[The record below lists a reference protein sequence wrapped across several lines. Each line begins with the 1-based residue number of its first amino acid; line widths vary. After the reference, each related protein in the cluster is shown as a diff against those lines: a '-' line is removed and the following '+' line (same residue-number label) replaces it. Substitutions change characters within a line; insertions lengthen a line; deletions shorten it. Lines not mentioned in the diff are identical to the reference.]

1 MPGTRHSCGGATRRA
16 ASSRGWRAC
25 SSHDEGGAI
34 DPVKFNK
41 ASVDLPPDEDAVG
54 VLTEALA
61 GCGDAAVVEVTGL
74 ARDRIEPWSDD
85 ASPTRPDR
93 LEIASLDRAPDR
105 ARRRWSFSAITDR
118 APEVSLDPDDA
129 SLGDAGAADE
139 HDDHGGVAGVTA
151 TDYDLA
157 GNGSETG
164 DGTALGTPA
173 SADAAS
179 DLPLGAIAGGA
190 GFGNLVHD
198 ILEHVDFT
206 GADLD
211 ADLRERVA
219 DGLRRN
225 PWPVD
230 EATLVDGLHAVIATP
245 LGPLFA
251 GRRLRDF
258 APGDRLAE
266 LIFEL
271 RLGEGGR
278 HATDRDVGALA
289 LHHLAG
295 DDPLR
300 PWAEQAAAG
309 PFGVELA
316 GHLTGSIDSVFRV
329 HDPADAHVP
338 ARFVVVDY
346 KTNKLSERGREPI
359 SIDYRPD
366 RLAPAM
372 AEHHYPLQALLYS
385 VALHRYLRWRLPD
398 YEPGVH
404 LGGIAYL
411 FVRGLAG
418 AATPLSDGSPHGV
431 FAWQVPPGLV
441 IDLSDLLDGRE
452 VTT

>member
-1 MPGTRHSCGGATRRA
+1 M
-16 ASSRGWRAC
+16 
-25 SSHDEGGAI
+25 
-34 DPVKFNK
+34 
-41 ASVDLPPDEDAVG
+41 
-54 VLTEALA
+54 
-61 GCGDAAVVEVTGL
+61 
-74 ARDRIEPWSDD
+74 
-85 ASPTRPDR
+85 
-93 LEIASLDRAPDR
+93 
-105 ARRRWSFSAITDR
+105 
-118 APEVSLDPDDA
+118 SLDPDDE

-139 HDDHGGVAGVTA
+139 HHEHGDIAGVMA
-151 TDYDLA
+151 A
-157 GNGSETG
+157 GHDPAGDGSETG
-164 DGTALGTPA
+164 DGTAPGTPA
-173 SADAAS
+173 SAGAAS
-179 DLPLGAIAGGA
+179 DLPLGAIPGGA

-198 ILEHVDFT
+198 VLEHIDFT
-206 GADLD
+206 GDDLD
-211 ADLRERVA
+211 TDLRERVEE
-219 DGLRRN
+219 GLRRN

-230 EATLVDGLHAVIATP
+230 VATLVDGLHAVIATP
-245 LGPLFA
+245 LGPMFA
-251 GRRLRDF
+251 GRRLREF

-266 LIFEL
+266 LSFEL

-289 LHHLAG
+289 LRHLAG

-300 PWAEQAAAG
+300 PWAEQVASG

-329 HDPADAHVP
+329 NDPADPRVP

-346 KTNKLSERGREPI
+346 KTNKLSERGREPL

-372 AEHHYPLQALLYS
+372 AEHHYPMQALLYS

-418 AATPLSDGSPHGV
+418 AATPVSDGSPHGV
-431 FAWQVPPGLV
+431 FAWQVPSGLV

-452 VTT
+452 LTR